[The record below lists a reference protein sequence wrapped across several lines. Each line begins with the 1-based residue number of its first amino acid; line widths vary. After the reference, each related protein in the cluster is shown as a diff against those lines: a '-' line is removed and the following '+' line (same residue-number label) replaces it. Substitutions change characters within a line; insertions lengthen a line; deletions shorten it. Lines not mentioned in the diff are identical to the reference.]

1 MDEETIA
8 KLSLLDATKGPEDV
22 APVEH
27 IEYEEDEAHGDS
39 E

>member
-22 APVEH
+22 AQVEH
-27 IEYEEDEAHGDS
+27 IEYEEVDGDGDS
-39 E
+39 Q